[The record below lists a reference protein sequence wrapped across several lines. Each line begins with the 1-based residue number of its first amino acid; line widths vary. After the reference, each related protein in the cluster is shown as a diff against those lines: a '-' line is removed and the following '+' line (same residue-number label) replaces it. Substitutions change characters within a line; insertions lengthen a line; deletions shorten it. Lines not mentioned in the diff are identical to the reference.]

1 MFRFANRIIRFTG
14 FLLTLA
20 LSIGG
25 AERIMTSMN

>member
-1 MFRFANRIIRFTG
+1 MYRFASRIIRFTG

-25 AERIMTSMN
+25 TERIMTSMN